1 MEENKVEITDGSA
14 VLTVGNKDDMNDDDD
29 DDDENTVDV
38 NDDTLPS
45 SIVAL
50 VVLDVAMALVDLV
63 A

>member
-1 MEENKVEITDGSA
+1 MEITDGSA

-29 DDDENTVDV
+29 DDDGDDENTVDV